1 MYIQVRGA
9 DYSACDLGNINNHG
23 AQTISLSRK
32 NGLMSTGYLNRHG
45 TIYYNPNDGS
55 VEYSTSEFIPYKSG
69 DINATYL
76 ADQAY
81 SVITIYFYDSNKN
94 PLGYIED
101 IIPYRKNNNNPIGTN
116 YNFEIPESA
125 IKSVSENVK
134 FIRVC
139 SNKKNTVSTLTM
151 NF

>member
-9 DYSACDLGNINNHG
+9 DYSACDLGNINNLG

-32 NGLMSTGYLNRHG
+32 NGLMSPGFINSSG
-45 TIYYNPNDGS
+45 GIIYNPTDGS
-55 VEYSTSEFIPYKSG
+55 VEYSNSEFIPYKSG

-76 ADQAY
+76 ADQSY
-81 SVITIYFYDSNKN
+81 GVITIYFYDSNKN

-101 IIPYRKNNNNPIGTN
+101 IEPYRKDKNPTGTN

-125 IKSVSENVK
+125 IKLVSENVK

-139 SNKKNTVSTLTM
+139 SNQKNTVSTLTM

>member
-9 DYSACDLGNINNHG
+9 DYSACGLGNINNLG

-32 NGLMSTGYLNRHG
+32 NGLMSPGHIMSDG
-45 TIYYNPNDGS
+45 TVYYSSSDGS
-55 VEYSTSEFIPYKSG
+55 VEYNSSGFIPYKSG
-69 DINATYL
+69 DINATRL
-76 ADQAY
+76 FDQAY
-81 SVITIYFYDSNKN
+81 GVIPIYFYDSNKN
-94 PLGYIED
+94 PLGYIEN
-101 IIPYRKNNNNPIGTN
+101 IKPYRKGQIGAN
-116 YNFEIPESA
+116 YNYEIPESA

-139 SNKKNTVSTLTM
+139 SNTENTVSTLTM